1 MFKKICKYWFL
12 LTHPEIGEVWQLH
25 RVTDA
30 RSVQERVREYEI
42 TPVRLESL
50 ITEYQRKGYEF
61 ISMAEVAERM
71 KGKDGKKFVSVTLDD
86 GYANNYDV
94 AYPIFKKYN
103 VPFCIYICRG
113 MITGE
118 RKEDNIEH
126 YKMLSIDQLCALDK
140 EPLCTLGGHTN
151 SHVRLK
157 DLSKDMQ
164 AQEILDCKLWLENV
178 LGHTIEDYAFPYG
191 SYNAE
196 TLAILANN
204 GIKRAVAAWGGGVRK
219 NIPECVLTIPRIL
232 VTEEGMKG

>member
-1 MFKKICKYWFL
+1 MFRRIKRYWFL

-25 RVTDA
+25 RVTNESSIQA
-30 RSVQERVREYEI
+30 RLRDYEI
-42 TPVRLESL
+42 TPARLESL
-50 ITEYQRKGYEF
+50 IVEYQRKGYEF

-86 GYANNYDV
+86 GYANNYEV
-94 AYPIFKKYN
+94 AYPIFKKYQ
-103 VPFCIYICRG
+103 VPFCIYVCKG

-118 RKEDNIEH
+118 RKEDNIEN
-126 YKMLSIDQLCALDK
+126 YKMLSIDQLRALDN

-151 SHVRLK
+151 SHVRLMN
-157 DLSKDMQ
+157 LSKDLQ
-164 AQEILDCKLWLENV
+164 AQEICGCKLWLEIT
-178 LGHTIEDYAFPYG
+178 LGHIIEDYAFPYG

-219 NIPECVLTIPRIL
+219 CTPEQTLNIPRIL
-232 VTEEGMKG
+232 ITETDKK